1 MYDLAWIIIAIL
13 AFGLPIPLWALVLAI
28 SPAKGQTIK
37 RMLLVFITT
46 GPASFIVGIFATAL
60 LHSHVMARLTGM
72 FFISVGL
79 LAGGFAGLH
88 QALWLRKQGSEFSSV
103 AILK

>member
-13 AFGLPIPLWALVLAI
+13 AFGLPIPLGVLVLAI

-37 RMLLVFITT
+37 RMLRVFITT
-46 GPASFIVGIFATAL
+46 APATFVVGMLATTL

-88 QALWLRKQGSEFSSV
+88 QALWLRKQGSEFPSI